1 MIQLLYLPKILDE
14 PSSEKKL
21 QDLFVDFPLVS
32 QKNIQSSKSLPV
44 KVVGCN
50 IDFVQSAPHT
60 HLITYKKRCLT
71 FDVEWFVQ
79 ESCRNQEKP
88 YLII

>member
-1 MIQLLYLPKILDE
+1 MLKILNE

-21 QDLFVDFPLVS
+21 QDLFLH
-32 QKNIQSSKSLPV
+32 
-44 KVVGCN
+44 VGCKN
-50 IDFVQSAPHT
+50 DFVQSAPHT

-88 YLII
+88 YLIDTSHKELTLSGFLRDNS